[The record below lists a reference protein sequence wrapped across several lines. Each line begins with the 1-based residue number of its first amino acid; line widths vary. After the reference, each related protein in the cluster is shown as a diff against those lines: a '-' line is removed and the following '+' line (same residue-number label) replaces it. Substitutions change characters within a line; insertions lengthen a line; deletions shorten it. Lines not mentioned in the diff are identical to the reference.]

1 MTAGT
6 SPPSGSARET
16 FLNYFF
22 GQNGPGP
29 IAGSSVD
36 RAGHHSGQGHSHGH
50 GHSHMN
56 SQSIGSTEPTHIVP
70 VGRDVSGGESALS
83 SGLMAGKRSIDGNNA
98 AYDMKS
104 LGRHIEAVSEIFFIE
119 VRTCHI
125 FCDILAKFSSLSSFW
140 TYKYSFLDPSRWWP
154 TDDARRNGNATYPI
168 SHSVVLQYC
177 STKHPGYRPKSHHAL
192 PGQPHFAT
200 GTEPS
205 RRRTIQAGAVCRHA
219 Q

>member
-1 MTAGT
+1 MGLNSVVKRSSSKAPSRMSQGGANQHPTRPQSALEQRGHGGASGMTAGT

-36 RAGHHSGQGHSHGH
+36 RAGHHGGQGHSHGH

-104 LGRHIEAVSEIFFIE
+104 LGRHIEAVSEIFFY
-119 VRTCHI
+119 RSP
-125 FCDILAKFSSLSSFW
+125 DMP
-140 TYKYSFLDPSRWWP
+140 YFL
-154 TDDARRNGNATYPI
+154 
-168 SHSVVLQYC
+168 
-177 STKHPGYRPKSHHAL
+177 
-192 PGQPHFAT
+192 
-200 GTEPS
+200 
-205 RRRTIQAGAVCRHA
+205 
-219 Q
+219 